1 MQFHLMLQA
10 VIGASFV
17 ETSGKDEQKRGLDNV
32 FRRRTKTT
40 LRGCGGV
47 AHEGTNGTPFLGA
60 LSVRESGKEAGVRPV
75 LASFLMAWYLNGL
88 SKSQCLGG
96 VHCCRPA
103 IAALEQ
109 HCDGNALEA
118 MSGKLYQTRSNMGLG
133 VPFAEDLSV

>member
-1 MQFHLMLQA
+1 MQTNPQGRAETL
-10 VIGASFV
+10 V
-17 ETSGKDEQKRGLDNV
+17 E
-32 FRRRTKTT
+32 
-40 LRGCGGV
+40 
-47 AHEGTNGTPFLGA
+47 AHEKSDLAAKGIFVFFAFFFLA
-60 LSVRESGKEAGVRPV
+60 AVVVHSVV
-75 LASFLMAWYLNGL
+75 AWHLNGL

-96 VHCCRPA
+96 MHCCRPA